1 MLQLNMMIRSHRF
14 AYLYSKNGYVGSHIL
29 WKIIDT
35 FTKRP
40 INKTV
45 VILPDGMPLTYEHDD
60 WTCRTIYEGTYEREL
75 LSVLRN
81 YKGEMLYVDAGANL
95 GATLWNAMSNLP
107 ASSNWLA
114 FEPSNRCWD
123 QLKNVGERIPSKG
136 ILMPIALSNRNG
148 TSFLSGSNNPNH
160 SGVGTLRSEMIQT
173 NDSVSISIS
182 TLDEV
187 MSKNN
192 PNSTIS
198 LLKIDTE
205 GHESEVLSGALGLIQ
220 QGKVLNLI
228 LEVSPMF
235 GSLSY
240 LEELESNLPTGYK
253 WYEIRE
259 AGVFKKFPKLVETD
273 FLDCKT
279 KKNQFNL
286 LIVSQPEKF
295 EDTL

>member
-1 MLQLNMMIRSHRF
+1 MMIRSHRF

-29 WKIIDT
+29 WKIIDA

-40 INKTV
+40 TDKTA
-45 VILPDGMPLTYEHDD
+45 VILPDGMPLTYEHND

-81 YKGEMLYVDAGANL
+81 YKCEMLFVDAGANL
-95 GATLWNAMSNLP
+95 GATLWNAMYNSP

-123 QLKNVGERIPSKG
+123 QLKNVGEKIPSKG
-136 ILMPIALSNRNG
+136 ILMPIALSNKNG

-160 SGVGTLRSEMIQT
+160 SGVGTLRSEES
-173 NDSVSISIS
+173 DSDDNLPIAVS

-187 MSKNN
+187 MSKNS

-198 LLKIDTE
+198 LIKIDTE
-205 GHESEVLSGALGLIQ
+205 GHESEVLGGALGLIR
-220 QGKVLNLI
+220 QGKVSNLI
-228 LEVSPMF
+228 VEVSPMF

-259 AGVFKKFPKLVETD
+259 AGFFKKIPKLVETD

-279 KKNQFNL
+279 KKYQFNL
-286 LIVSQPEKF
+286 LVASQPEKF
-295 EDTL
+295 GVSL